1 MDRTIEAVFFGRHEA
16 DPRALLYFEWRQRLE
31 SGYEV
36 GRFESGVRSLAT
48 AEPGDTGACW
58 ALLEEIEA
66 APRDPEW
73 GFDESGPVPAGRSGV
88 ELRTGRGNVFASE
101 SGDSA
106 APRDPECGYDEG
118 EPVDGG
124 TRGAESQTGRGDAP
138 QVVASESDDSA
149 RPHRAAGSAVPST
162 PDELLDRIYGGWLGR
177 CVGCT
182 LGKPLENGFVWTR
195 EHIRAYLEQAG
206 AYPLTDYV
214 PAVLPPPFPLNPTW
228 PVSVRGRIDGA
239 PRDDDIDYT
248 VLGLHLLESRGL
260 NFTTDDVAT
269 LWLERLPFLQTYTA
283 ERVAYRNLVDGLH
296 PPATATFRNPYRE
309 WIGAMIRADIFGYVN
324 PGNPHRA
331 AALAARE
338 AAVSHTG
345 NGIYA
350 AMWAAALIAAAFT
363 AGTPPTPPTDAPSLV
378 QAAAPEHTARVHAPG
393 LAMESSAAA
402 TTSAEPS
409 AVPSA
414 DSPARGFAAGGPA
427 VPATLSAP
435 AIALMAAQSVI
446 PPRSRLAV
454 ALAEVYDDYDR
465 RLSWEEAVDNI
476 DARHGAYNWV
486 HAIPNACR
494 VAAGL
499 LWGAGDFTRTV
510 ALTVQSG
517 ADTDSNG
524 ATAGSVAGIL
534 LGAKGIPAQWTDPL
548 HDTLHSA
555 VIGYDG
561 ACIADLARR
570 TWALV

>member
-1 MDRTIEAVFFGRHEA
+1 MDPTIEAVFYGRHEA

-31 SGYEV
+31 SGHLV
-36 GRFESGVRSLAT
+36 ARFESAVRALAT
-48 AEPGDTGACW
+48 ADPADPEACW
-58 ALLEEIEA
+58 ALLEEIESA
-66 APRDPEW
+66 PCDPGWRFEEGESADVETTGVGSCGEGTAPRRGAEHSAART
-73 GFDESGPVPAGRSGV
+73 EVGPTSAGAASTGSASLGLTSPGPA
-88 ELRTGRGNVFASE
+88 AS
-101 SGDSA
+101 DSA
-106 APRDPECGYDEG
+106 ATTFGPD
-118 EPVDGG
+118 
-124 TRGAESQTGRGDAP
+124 
-138 QVVASESDDSA
+138 
-149 RPHRAAGSAVPST
+149 
-162 PDELLDRIYGGWLGR
+162 DELLERIHGGWLGR

-195 EHIRAYLEQAG
+195 AHIRTYLERAD

-214 PAVLPPPFPLNPTW
+214 PAVLPPPFPLNPSW

-239 PRDDDIDYT
+239 PRDDDVDYT

-260 NFTTDDVAT
+260 NFTADDVAN

-296 PPATATFRNPYRE
+296 PPATATVRNPYRE

-324 PGNPHRA
+324 PGDPQRA
-331 AALAARE
+331 ATLAARE

-350 AMWAAALIAAAFT
+350 AMWAAALIAAAF
-363 AGTPPTPPTDAPSLV
+363 
-378 QAAAPEHTARVHAPG
+378 AASSP
-393 LAMESSAAA
+393 SAALM
-402 TTSAEPS
+402 SAQD
-409 AVPSA
+409 V
-414 DSPARGFAAGGPA
+414 
-427 VPATLSAP
+427 L
-435 AIALMAAQSVI
+435 
-446 PPRSRLAV
+446 PPGSRLAV
-454 ALAEVYDDYDR
+454 ALAEVRADHDHG
-465 RLSWEEAVDNI
+465 LSWERAVHNI
-476 DARHGAYNWV
+476 ETRHGEYNWV

-499 LWGAGDFTRTV
+499 LWGAGDFTRTI

-534 LGAKGIPAQWTDPL
+534 VGAKGIPAHWTDPF

-561 ACIADLARR
+561 VHISDLARR
-570 TWALV
+570 TRVLV

>member
-1 MDRTIEAVFFGRHEA
+1 MDPTIEAVFYGRHEA

-31 SGYEV
+31 SGHFV
-36 GRFESGVRSLAT
+36 GGFESAVRALAT
-48 AEPGDTGACW
+48 ADPADAAACS
-58 ALLEEIEA
+58 ALVEEIES

-73 GFDESGPVPAGRSGV
+73 GFDE
-88 ELRTGRGNVFASE
+88 
-101 SGDSA
+101 
-106 APRDPECGYDEG
+106 
-118 EPVDGG
+118 
-124 TRGAESQTGRGDAP
+124 AESADYAT
-138 QVVASESDDSA
+138 SDF
-149 RPHRAAGSAVPST
+149 AAHAISVSD
-162 PDELLDRIYGGWLGR
+162 DELLDRIHGGWLGR

-195 EHIRAYLEQAG
+195 EHIRTYLEDAG

-228 PVSVRGRIDGA
+228 PVSARGRIDGA

-248 VLGLHLLESRGL
+248 VLGLHLLESRGP
-260 NFTTDDVAT
+260 NFTPDDVAN

-283 ERVAYRNLVDGLH
+283 ERVAYRNLVGGLR
-296 PPATATFRNPYRE
+296 PPATATVRNPYRE

-324 PGNPHRA
+324 PGNPLRA
-331 AALAARE
+331 ADLAARE
-338 AAVSHTG
+338 ASVSHTG

-363 AGTPPTPPTDAPSLV
+363 A
-378 QAAAPEHTARVHAPG
+378 PG
-393 LAMESSAAA
+393 
-402 TTSAEPS
+402 
-409 AVPSA
+409 
-414 DSPARGFAAGGPA
+414 
-427 VPATLSAP
+427 AP
-435 AIALMAAQSVI
+435 AALADAQDVL

-454 ALAEVYDDYDR
+454 ALGEVRADR
-465 RLSWEEAVDNI
+465 EHALSWEQAVHNI
-476 DARHGAYNWV
+476 ETKHGGYNWV

-534 LGAKGIPAQWTDPL
+534 LGAKGIPDHWTDPFR
-548 HDTLHSA
+548 DTLHSA
-555 VIGYDG
+555 VMGYEG
-561 ACIADLARR
+561 VRISDLARR
-570 TWALV
+570 TRILV

>member
-1 MDRTIEAVFFGRHEA
+1 M
-16 DPRALLYFEWRQRLE
+16 
-31 SGYEV
+31 
-36 GRFESGVRSLAT
+36 
-48 AEPGDTGACW
+48 
-58 ALLEEIEA
+58 
-66 APRDPEW
+66 
-73 GFDESGPVPAGRSGV
+73 
-88 ELRTGRGNVFASE
+88 AS
-101 SGDSA
+101 
-106 APRDPECGYDEG
+106 
-118 EPVDGG
+118 
-124 TRGAESQTGRGDAP
+124 
-138 QVVASESDDSA
+138 
-149 RPHRAAGSAVPST
+149 GSAVPST
-162 PDELLDRIYGGWLGR
+162 PDDELLDRIYGGWLGR

-195 EHIRAYLEQAG
+195 EHIRAYLERAG

-228 PVSVRGRIDGA
+228 PVSARGRVDGA

-296 PPATATFRNPYRE
+296 PPKTATFRNPYRE

-324 PGNPHRA
+324 PGNPQRA

-363 AGTPPTPPTDAPSLV
+363 AGTPPAPPTGDPSPTPTADDTAPRGTSGG
-378 QAAAPEHTARVHAPG
+378 PARG
-393 LAMESSAAA
+393 LAADGSVAATTSGDPSALLSAGSLARGLAAESSAAV
-402 TTSAEPS
+402 TTSA
-409 AVPSA
+409 
-414 DSPARGFAAGGPA
+414 
-427 VPATLSAP
+427 
-435 AIALMAAQSVI
+435 ALVAAQSVI

-454 ALAEVYDDYDR
+454 ALTEVYDDYHR
-465 RLSWEEAVDNI
+465 GLSWEEAVDNI

-499 LWGAGDFTRTV
+499 FWGAGDFTRTI

-534 LGAKGIPAQWTDPL
+534 LGAKRIPAHWTDPL

-555 VIGYDG
+555 VVGYDG
-561 ACIADLARR
+561 ACISDLARR